1 MSNALYNTDVFEEK
15 VEEFSDYL
23 LLNRGFSENTIRA
36 YSNDLEYFKTWCE
49 INKLDVFDLP
59 HSAFRRFVSDL
70 SKAKYSKTTINRHIS
85 SISTFYKYL
94 ITHSFKTIDPTENIS
109 TLKKDNH
116 LPKILKKDE
125 IEKIL
130 NYYTSAN
137 LSSLG
142 IEQSASDV
150 RDLALLEFMYAT
162 GVRVSE
168 ASNLSLDDLN
178 FKNRTVKIL
187 GKGNKVRIVP
197 MHTHCCNLLNGYIE
211 TSRKELLNGKSSN
224 FVFISNRGNKYSE
237 DAIRKMLKKTLLAC
251 GLDRDISPHAI
262 RHSFATD
269 VLSGGADLRSV
280 QEMLGH
286 SSLSTTQIYTHI
298 TPDKMSEIHHLAH
311 PRG

>member
-1 MSNALYNTDVFEEK
+1 MSDLLNNIEVFDDK
-15 VEEFSDYL
+15 IEEFSDYL

-36 YSNDLEYFKTWCE
+36 YTTDLGYFKTWCE
-49 INKLDVFDLP
+49 INKLDPMNLP
-59 HSAFRRFVSDL
+59 HRSFRKFVSDL
-70 SKAKYSKTTINRHIS
+70 SKAKYSKATINRHIS

-94 ITHSFKTIDPTENIS
+94 IAHSTNVVDPTNDIS

-116 LPKILKKDE
+116 LPKVLKRDE

-130 NYYTSAN
+130 NYYTSDN

-142 IEQSASDV
+142 LKQSVSDV

-168 ASNLSLDDLN
+168 ASNLKLDNIN
-178 FKNRTVKIL
+178 FKSWSVKIL

-197 MHTHCCNLLNGYIE
+197 MHAHCVTLLGDYIKSARNNLLNGKNNNY
-211 TSRKELLNGKSSN
+211 
-224 FVFISNRGNKYSE
+224 VFISNRGNRYSE

-251 GLDRDISPHAI
+251 GLDPTISPHSI

-298 TPDKMSEIHHLAH
+298 TPEKMSEIHHLAH